1 MIWAYRRQTRPN
13 PAEKTPA
20 QVTVLPDPESGPI
33 STSGAVKSIQEATVE
48 MPAEAYR
55 EMWKPEYLERLARSY
70 WAFLTKVS
78 LGAIRVVYEP
88 SSRTVVFIS
97 RRLPL
102 LRFRKPDYTT
112 GPGLGQVTWR
122 IERGLLVAPNGR
134 GQGMLRI
141 TVRSNAPDD
150 SDDEACVRVRTEVS
164 NFYPFLRGGGWFA
177 RIGVQIYSATQVRIH
192 TWVTHGF
199 LRSLARLD
207 LPRSPVGALS
217 AEGETVD
224 DIESMGGSG
233 TTTSQEP

>member
-1 MIWAYRRQTRPN
+1 MN
-13 PAEKTPA
+13 TPA
-20 QVTVLPDPESGPI
+20 RVTVLPDPETGPI
-33 STSGAVKSIQEATVE
+33 TTADAVKSIQEAEVE
-48 MPAEAYR
+48 MPAEIYR
-55 EMWKPEYLERLARSY
+55 QMWKPEYLERLARSY
-70 WAFLTKVS
+70 WAFLSKVS

-102 LRFRKPDYTT
+102 LRFRKPEYTI

-134 GQGMLRI
+134 GRGMLRI
-141 TVRSNAPDD
+141 TVRSDA
-150 SDDEACVRVRTEVS
+150 SDGEAEEVSVHVRTEVS

-177 RIGVQIYSATQVRIH
+177 RIGVRVYSATQVRIH

-207 LPRSPVGALS
+207 LPKSPVGALAPDGGDMDELES
-217 AEGETVD
+217 AD
-224 DIESMGGSG
+224 
-233 TTTSQEP
+233 

>member
-1 MIWAYRRQTRPN
+1 MT
-13 PAEKTPA
+13 EKPTPA
-20 QVTVLPDPESGPI
+20 RVTVLPDPEAGPI
-33 STSGAVKSIQEATVE
+33 TTTGAVKSIQEATVE
-48 MPAEAYR
+48 MPTDTFL
-55 EMWKPEYLERLARSY
+55 EMWKPEYLERLARAY

-88 SSRTVVFIS
+88 SARTVVFIS

-102 LRFRKPDYTT
+102 LRFRKPEYTI
-112 GPGLGQVTWR
+112 GPGMGQVTWR

-141 TVRSNAPDD
+141 TVRTDEPDD
-150 SDDEACVRVRTEVS
+150 DPEQASIHVRTEVS

-177 RIGVQIYSATQVRIH
+177 RIGVRIYSATQVRIH

-207 LPRSPVGALS
+207 LPKSPVGAL
-217 AEGETVD
+217 APEDE
-224 DIESMGGSG
+224 DIDELESSE
-233 TTTSQEP
+233 S

>member
-1 MIWAYRRQTRPN
+1 M
-13 PAEKTPA
+13 KTPA
-20 QVTVLPDPESGPI
+20 RVTVLPDPETGPI

-48 MPAEAYR
+48 MPADVYR
-55 EMWKPEYLERLARSY
+55 RMWKPEYLERLARSY
-70 WAFLTKVS
+70 WAFLSKIS

-102 LRFRKPDYTT
+102 LRFRKPEYTT

-141 TVRSNAPDD
+141 TVRSSAPSEGTED
-150 SDDEACVRVRTEVS
+150 ACVSVRTDIS
-164 NFYPFLRGGGWFA
+164 NFYPFLRGGGVFA
-177 RIGVQIYSATQVRIH
+177 RVGVEIYSFTQVRIH

-207 LPRSPVGALS
+207 LPQSPVGALAPKDGKSVEELEAMDGEGS
-217 AEGETVD
+217 A
-224 DIESMGGSG
+224 
-233 TTTSQEP
+233 

>member
-1 MIWAYRRQTRPN
+1 MTA
-13 PAEKTPA
+13 PAR
-20 QVTVLPDPESGPI
+20 VTVLPDPETGPI
-33 STSGAVKSIQEATVE
+33 DTAGAVKSIQEATVE
-48 MPAEAYR
+48 MPTETFR
-55 EMWKPEYLERLARSY
+55 EMWKPEYLERLARAY

-102 LRFRKPDYTT
+102 LRFRKPDYTI

-141 TVRSNAPDD
+141 TVRSDMPDD
-150 SDDEACVRVRTEVS
+150 GSHRACVHVRTEVS

-177 RIGVQIYSATQVRIH
+177 RIGVRIYSATQVRIH

-207 LPRSPVGALS
+207 LPRSPVGALA
-217 AEGETVD
+217 AEGEEID
-224 DIESMGGSG
+224 DLESMKDG
-233 TTTSQEP
+233 TAGN

>member
-1 MIWAYRRQTRPN
+1 MIWAYLRRTRAEPR
-13 PAEKTPA
+13 EKTPA
-20 QVTVLPDPESGPI
+20 HVTVLPDPETGPI
-33 STSGAVKSIQEATVE
+33 DTAGAVKSIQEAEVE
-48 MPAEAYR
+48 MPQER
-55 EMWKPEYLERLARSY
+55 FDQMWKPEYLERLARSY

-102 LRFRKPDYTT
+102 LRFRKPEYTI

-141 TVRSNAPDD
+141 TVRTEEPDD
-150 SDDEACVRVRTEVS
+150 DPEKASVHVRTEVS

-177 RIGVQIYSATQVRIH
+177 RIGVRLYSATQVRIH

-207 LPRSPVGALS
+207 LPRSPVGAL
-217 AEGETVD
+217 AAAGEEMD
-224 DIESMGGSG
+224 DLESMEDG
-233 TTTSQEP
+233 TAGN

>member
-1 MIWAYRRQTRPN
+1 
-13 PAEKTPA
+13 
-20 QVTVLPDPESGPI
+20 VTVLPDPETGPI
-33 STSGAVKSIQEATVE
+33 TTADAVKSIQEAQVE
-48 MPAEAYR
+48 MPADIYR
-55 EMWKPEYLERLARSY
+55 QMWKPEYLERLARSY

-102 LRFRKPDYTT
+102 LRFRKPEYTI

-141 TVRSNAPDD
+141 TVRSEEV
-150 SDDEACVRVRTEVS
+150 DDEAKEVSIHVRTEVS

-177 RIGVQIYSATQVRIH
+177 RIGVRLYSATQVRIH

-199 LRSLARLD
+199 LRSLAQLD
-207 LPRSPVGALS
+207 LPKSPVGAL
-217 AEGETVD
+217 APDGGDMD
-224 DIESMGGSG
+224 DLESTDGS
-233 TTTSQEP
+233 

>member
-1 MIWAYRRQTRPN
+1 MIVAYRRSRARP
-13 PAEKTPA
+13 PEKTPA
-20 QVTVLPDPESGPI
+20 QVTVLPDPETGPI
-33 STSGAVKSIQEATVE
+33 DTAGAVKSIQEATVE
-48 MPAEAYR
+48 MPTEAYR
-55 EMWKPEYLERLARSY
+55 EMWRPEYLERLARSY

-102 LRFRKPDYTT
+102 LRFRKPDYTI

-141 TVRSNAPDD
+141 TVRSNSPDD
-150 SDDEACVRVRTEVS
+150 QADKACVHVRTEVS

-177 RIGVQIYSATQVRIH
+177 RIGVQLYSATQVRIH

-207 LPRSPVGALS
+207 LPRSPVGALA
-217 AEGETVD
+217 AEGEEMD
-224 DIESMGGSG
+224 DLESMEDG
-233 TTTSQEP
+233 TAGN

>member
-1 MIWAYRRQTRPN
+1 MT
-13 PAEKTPA
+13 KTPA
-20 QVTVLPDPESGPI
+20 QVTVLPDPETGSV
-33 STSGAVKSIQEATVE
+33 STSGPVRSIQEATVE
-48 MPAEAYR
+48 MPAELYR
-55 EMWKPEYLERLARSY
+55 RLWKPEYLERLARSY

-78 LGAIRVVYEP
+78 LGAIRVVYGP

-102 LRFRKPDYTT
+102 LRFRKPEYTI

-141 TVRSNAPDD
+141 TVRS
-150 SDDEACVRVRTEVS
+150 SDPAEESETARVSVRTEVS

-177 RIGVQIYSATQVRIH
+177 RIGVRIYSATQVRIH

-207 LPRSPVGALS
+207 LPRSPVGAL
-217 AEGETVD
+217 APQDGEDVEANGVIED
-224 DIESMGGSG
+224 DSIGSG
-233 TTTSQEP
+233 AA

>member
-1 MIWAYRRQTRPN
+1 MIWAYQRSRSQPR
-13 PAEKTPA
+13 EKTPA
-20 QVTVLPDPESGPI
+20 QVTVLPDPETGPI
-33 STSGAVKSIQEATVE
+33 TTTDAVKSIQEAEVE
-48 MPAEAYR
+48 MPADIFHQ
-55 EMWKPEYLERLARSY
+55 MWKPEYLERLARSY

-88 SSRTVVFIS
+88 SSRTVVFMS

-102 LRFRKPDYTT
+102 LRFRKPEYTT

-141 TVRSNAPDD
+141 TVRSDPPDD
-150 SDDEACVRVRTEVS
+150 DSAQDVSVHVRTEVS

-177 RIGVQIYSATQVRIH
+177 RIGVRIYSETQVRIH

-207 LPRSPVGALS
+207 LPRSPVGAL
-217 AEGETVD
+217 AADGEEMD
-224 DIESMGGSG
+224 DLESMEGGTAGS
-233 TTTSQEP
+233 

>member
-1 MIWAYRRQTRPN
+1 M
-13 PAEKTPA
+13 KTPA
-20 QVTVLPDPESGPI
+20 TVTVLPDPETGPI
-33 STSGAVKSIQEATVE
+33 TTAGAVKSVQEATVE
-48 MPAEAYR
+48 MPAEVYR
-55 EMWKPEYLERLARSY
+55 QMWKPEYLERLARSY

-102 LRFRKPDYTT
+102 LRFRRPEYTT

-141 TVRSNAPDD
+141 TVRSSAPDND
-150 SDDEACVRVRTEVS
+150 SEVASVHVRTEVS

-207 LPRSPVGALS
+207 LPRSPVGAL
-217 AEGETVD
+217 APDDEEMD
-224 DIESMGGSG
+224 DIESID
-233 TTTSQEP
+233 

>member
-1 MIWAYRRQTRPN
+1 MTKRPQRS
-13 PAEKTPA
+13 PSCPIRT
-20 QVTVLPDPESGPI
+20 SGPI
-33 STSGAVKSIQEATVE
+33 TTAGAVKSVQEATVE
-48 MPAEAYR
+48 MPADLYR

-70 WAFLTKVS
+70 WAFLSKVS

-102 LRFRKPDYTT
+102 LRFRKPEYTI
-112 GPGLGQVTWR
+112 GPGLGQVIWR

-141 TVRSNAPDD
+141 AVRSDEPDD
-150 SDDEACVRVRTEVS
+150 PSEHACLRVTTEVS

-177 RIGVQIYSATQVRIH
+177 RIGVRIYSATQVRIH

-207 LPRSPVGALS
+207 LPESPVGALAPHEES
-217 AEGETVD
+217 VEEAEAMDEENTRGARLA
-224 DIESMGGSG
+224 
-233 TTTSQEP
+233 

>member
-1 MIWAYRRQTRPN
+1 MIWAYGRQTR
-13 PAEKTPA
+13 AASRTETPA
-20 QVTVLPDPESGPI
+20 RVTVLPDPETGPI
-33 STSGAVKSIQEATVE
+33 TTSGAVKSVQEAKVE
-48 MPAEAYR
+48 MPADVYR
-55 EMWKPEYLERLARSY
+55 QMWKPEYLERLARSY

-102 LRFRKPDYTT
+102 LRFRKPEYTT

-141 TVRSNAPDD
+141 TVRSDAPDEPSED
-150 SDDEACVRVRTEVS
+150 ACIHVRTEVS

-177 RIGVQIYSATQVRIH
+177 RIGVRIYSETQVRIH

-207 LPRSPVGALS
+207 LPRSPVGAL
-217 AEGETVD
+217 AAHGEEMD
-224 DIESMGGSG
+224 DLESMQDG
-233 TTTSQEP
+233 TAGN

>member
-1 MIWAYRRQTRPN
+1 MTTR
-13 PAEKTPA
+13 AH
-20 QVTVLPDPESGPI
+20 VTVLPDPESGPI
-33 STSGAVKSIQEATVE
+33 TTAGAVKSIQEATVE
-48 MPAEAYR
+48 MPAEVYR

-141 TVRSNAPDD
+141 TVRSHAPE
-150 SDDEACVRVRTEVS
+150 DETENACVRVRTEVS

-177 RIGVQIYSATQVRIH
+177 RIGVRLYSATQVRIH

-207 LPRSPVGALS
+207 LPRSPVGAL
-217 AEGETVD
+217 APDGGNVED
-224 DIESMGGSG
+224 LESIQGPGSTG
-233 TTTSQEP
+233 S

>member
-1 MIWAYRRQTRPN
+1 
-13 PAEKTPA
+13 
-20 QVTVLPDPESGPI
+20 
-33 STSGAVKSIQEATVE
+33 
-48 MPAEAYR
+48 
-55 EMWKPEYLERLARSY
+55 MWKPEYLERLARSY

-102 LRFRKPDYTT
+102 LRFRKPEYTI

-150 SDDEACVRVRTEVS
+150 EADDAASTSARRSRTSTHSSAAAAGSPASACR
-164 NFYPFLRGGGWFA
+164 
-177 RIGVQIYSATQVRIH
+177 IYSATQVRIH

-207 LPRSPVGALS
+207 LPRSPVGAL
-217 AEGETVD
+217 APDGEDMD
-224 DIESMGGSG
+224 DLESMQDG
-233 TTTSQEP
+233 TAGN

>member
-1 MIWAYRRQTRPN
+1 M
-13 PAEKTPA
+13 KTPA
-20 QVTVLPDPESGPI
+20 RVTVLPDPETGPI

-48 MPAEAYR
+48 MPADVYR
-55 EMWKPEYLERLARSY
+55 RMWKPEYLERLARSY
-70 WAFLTKVS
+70 WAFLSKIS

-102 LRFRKPDYTT
+102 LRFRKPEYTT

-141 TVRSNAPDD
+141 TVRSSAPSEGTED
-150 SDDEACVRVRTEVS
+150 ACVSVRTEIS
-164 NFYPFLRGGGWFA
+164 NFYPFLRGGGVFA
-177 RIGVQIYSATQVRIH
+177 RVGVEIYSFTQVRIH

-207 LPRSPVGALS
+207 LPQSPVGALAPTDGKSVEELEAMDGEGS
-217 AEGETVD
+217 A
-224 DIESMGGSG
+224 
-233 TTTSQEP
+233 

>member
-1 MIWAYRRQTRPN
+1 MSE
-13 PAEKTPA
+13 PAR
-20 QVTVLPDPESGPI
+20 VTVLPDPETGPI
-33 STSGAVKSIQEATVE
+33 TTAGAVKSIQEATVE
-48 MPAEAYR
+48 MPADTFR

-78 LGAIRVVYEP
+78 LGAIRVVYAP

-102 LRFRKPDYTT
+102 LRFRKPEYTI
-112 GPGLGQVTWR
+112 GPGRGQLTWR
-122 IERGLLVAPNGR
+122 IERGRLVAPGGR

-141 TVRSNAPDD
+141 TVRSRAPED
-150 SDDEACVRVRTEVS
+150 STEKACIRVRTEVS

-177 RIGVQIYSATQVRIH
+177 RIGVQIYSATQVKIH

-217 AEGETVD
+217 APGD
-224 DIESMGGSG
+224 DIDEMESSG
-233 TTTSQEP
+233 A

>member
-1 MIWAYRRQTRPN
+1 M
-13 PAEKTPA
+13 KTPA
-20 QVTVLPDPESGPI
+20 RVTVLPDPETGPI

-48 MPAEAYR
+48 MPADVYR
-55 EMWKPEYLERLARSY
+55 RMWKPEYLERLARSY
-70 WAFLTKVS
+70 WAFLSKIS

-102 LRFRKPDYTT
+102 LRFRKPEYTT

-141 TVRSNAPDD
+141 TVRSSAPSEGTKD
-150 SDDEACVRVRTEVS
+150 ACVSVRTEIS
-164 NFYPFLRGGGWFA
+164 NFYPFLRGGGVFA
-177 RIGVQIYSATQVRIH
+177 RVGVEIYSFTQVRIH

-207 LPRSPVGALS
+207 LPQSPVGALAPKDGES
-217 AEGETVD
+217 VEELEAMDGEGE
-224 DIESMGGSG
+224 G
-233 TTTSQEP
+233 

>member
-1 MIWAYRRQTRPN
+1 
-13 PAEKTPA
+13 
-20 QVTVLPDPESGPI
+20 
-33 STSGAVKSIQEATVE
+33 
-48 MPAEAYR
+48 
-55 EMWKPEYLERLARSY
+55 MWKPEYLERLARSY
-70 WAFLTKVS
+70 WAFLSKVS

-102 LRFRKPDYTT
+102 LRFRKPEYTI
-112 GPGLGQVTWR
+112 GPGLGQVIWR

-141 TVRSNAPDD
+141 AVRSDAPDEPSED
-150 SDDEACVRVRTEVS
+150 ACLRVTTEVS

-177 RIGVQIYSATQVRIH
+177 RIGVRLYSATQVRIH

-207 LPRSPVGALS
+207 LPKSPVGAL
-217 AEGETVD
+217 APQE
-224 DIESMGGSG
+224 ESVEEVEAMDEEN
-233 TTTSQEP
+233 TQEAG

>member
-1 MIWAYRRQTRPN
+1 MIWAYRQRTRASIP
-13 PAEKTPA
+13 EETPA
-20 QVTVLPDPESGPI
+20 RVTVLPDPETGPI
-33 STSGAVKSIQEATVE
+33 DTAGAVKSVQEATVE
-48 MPAEAYR
+48 MPLDAYR
-55 EMWKPEYLERLARSY
+55 EMWRPEYLERLARSY
-70 WAFLTKVS
+70 WAFLTKIS

-88 SSRTVVFIS
+88 ASRTVVFIS
-97 RRLPL
+97 PRLPL
-102 LRFRKPDYTT
+102 LRFRKPDYTI

-141 TVRSNAPDD
+141 TVRSHAPEGE
-150 SDDEACVRVRTEVS
+150 SDTACIRVRTEVS

-177 RIGVQIYSATQVRIH
+177 RVGVQLYSATQVRIH

-217 AEGETVD
+217 GEDQEMD
-224 DIESMGGSG
+224 DLESMDS
-233 TTTSQEP
+233 

>member
-1 MIWAYRRQTRPN
+1 MR
-13 PAEKTPA
+13 TPA
-20 QVTVLPDPESGPI
+20 RVTVLPDPESGPI
-33 STSGAVKSIQEATVE
+33 TPTGAVKSIQEATVE
-48 MPAEAYR
+48 MPADLYR
-55 EMWKPEYLERLARSY
+55 EMWRPEYLERLARSY

-78 LGAIRVVYEP
+78 LGVIRVVYEP

-102 LRFRKPDYTT
+102 LRFRRPEYTT
-112 GPGLGQVTWR
+112 GPGLGQVTWK
-122 IERGLLVAPNGR
+122 IERGILVAPNGR

-141 TVRSNAPDD
+141 TVRSDAPEDD
-150 SDDEACVRVRTEVS
+150 SKDACVHIRTEVS

-207 LPRSPVGALS
+207 LPRSPIGALS
-217 AEGETVD
+217 PEDQSVE
-224 DIESMGGSG
+224 ELEEMGGGGS
-233 TTTSQEP
+233 TTDREP

>member
-1 MIWAYRRQTRPN
+1 MT
-13 PAEKTPA
+13 TPA
-20 QVTVLPDPESGPI
+20 RVTVLPDPETGPI
-33 STSGAVKSIQEATVE
+33 DTAGAVRSIQEATVE

-55 EMWKPEYLERLARSY
+55 EMWRPEYLERLARSY

-102 LRFRKPDYTT
+102 LRFRKPEYTI

-122 IERGLLVAPNGR
+122 IERGFLVAPNGR

-141 TVRSNAPDD
+141 TVRSKTPE
-150 SDDEACVRVRTEVS
+150 DETDTACIRVRTEVS

-177 RIGVQIYSATQVRIH
+177 RIGVRLYSATQVRIH

-207 LPRSPVGALS
+207 LPRSPVGALA
-217 AEGETVD
+217 AEGEEMD
-224 DIESMGGSG
+224 DLESMEEG
-233 TTTSQEP
+233 TAGN

>member
-1 MIWAYRRQTRPN
+1 MR
-13 PAEKTPA
+13 TPA
-20 QVTVLPDPESGPI
+20 RVTVLPDPETGPI
-33 STSGAVKSIQEATVE
+33 STAGAVKSVQEATVE
-48 MPAEAYR
+48 MPVELYER
-55 EMWKPEYLERLARSY
+55 LWKPEYLERLARSY
-70 WAFLTKVS
+70 WAFLTKIS
-78 LGAIRVVYEP
+78 LGAIRIVYEP

-102 LRFRKPDYTT
+102 LRFRRPEYTI

-122 IERGLLVAPNGR
+122 IERGLLVSPNGR

-141 TVRSNAPDD
+141 TVRSSARSED
-150 SDDEACVRVRTEVS
+150 SGDACVRVRTEVS

-207 LPRSPVGALS
+207 LPRSPVGAL
-217 AEGETVD
+217 APHEGDSVEEL
-224 DIESMGGSG
+224 ESMDADQG
-233 TTTSQEP
+233 TTGA

>member
-1 MIWAYRRQTRPN
+1 MTQ
-13 PAEKTPA
+13 TPA
-20 QVTVLPDPESGPI
+20 KVTVLPDPDSGPI
-33 STSGAVKSIQEATVE
+33 STSGAVKSVQEATVE
-48 MPAEAYR
+48 MPADLYR

-70 WAFLTKVS
+70 WAFLSKVS

-102 LRFRKPDYTT
+102 LRFRKPEYTI
-112 GPGLGQVTWR
+112 GPGLGQVIWR

-141 TVRSNAPDD
+141 AVRSDAPDND
-150 SDDEACVRVRTEVS
+150 SEPARLRVTTEVS

-177 RIGVQIYSATQVRIH
+177 RVGVRLYSATQVRIH

-207 LPRSPVGALS
+207 LPKSPVGALAPENGSVES
-217 AEGETVD
+217 AEAMDEENTQ
-224 DIESMGGSG
+224 EGG
-233 TTTSQEP
+233 

>member
-1 MIWAYRRQTRPN
+1 M
-13 PAEKTPA
+13 KTPA
-20 QVTVLPDPESGPI
+20 QVTVLPDPETGPI
-33 STSGAVKSIQEATVE
+33 TTAGAVKSIQEATVE
-48 MPAEAYR
+48 MPAETFR
-55 EMWKPEYLERLARSY
+55 QMWKPEYLERLARSY

-102 LRFRKPDYTT
+102 LRFRKPEYTT

-122 IERGLLVAPNGR
+122 IERGLLVAPGGR

-141 TVRSNAPDD
+141 TVRAEAPDEEEKKA
-150 SDDEACVRVRTEVS
+150 SIHVRTEVA

-177 RIGVQIYSATQVRIH
+177 RIGVRIYSATQVRIH

-207 LPRSPVGALS
+207 LPRSPIGAL
-217 AEGETVD
+217 APEGED
-224 DIESMGGSG
+224 IDEIESS
-233 TTTSQEP
+233 E